1 MVVARWRQVL
11 FTERSRQVMAHGY
24 LNNGGTRWVTDN
36 KIQVTGEVN
45 GKSYDKMRQ
54 PMFWEQLGNFAVCYV
69 RVGRTVFCGF
79 TNDNDGTIQ
88 LKLEKCRVVR

>member
-1 MVVARWRQVL
+1 MQT
-11 FTERSRQVMAHGY
+11 FY
-24 LNNGGTRWVTDN
+24 LNNGGTRWYSAG

-54 PMFWEQLGNFAVCYV
+54 PMFWESFGNFALCYV

-79 TNDNDGTIQ
+79 TEDNNGMTQ
-88 LKLEKCRVVR
+88 LNLGKCKVVN

>member
-1 MVVARWRQVL
+1 MQT
-11 FTERSRQVMAHGY
+11 FY
-24 LNNGGTRWVTDN
+24 LNNGGTRWYSAG

-45 GKSYDKMRQ
+45 GKSYDKIRQ

>member
-1 MVVARWRQVL
+1 
-11 FTERSRQVMAHGY
+11 MAHGY

-69 RVGRTVFCGF
+69 RVADNVFRGF
-79 TNDNDGTIQ
+79 TEDNNGVIE
-88 LKLEKCRVVR
+88 LKLEKCYRVR